1 MTASLPMYQFHG
13 TAKANDAWWAG
24 VRQELVARGME
35 NPPQDLL
42 KVDDRVVH
50 WSDPELVLSQTC
62 GYPLLYA
69 LGAKVHLVATPCYDA
84 PGCDG
89 HNYSSVLLV
98 RDDDTR
104 EGLESFRGSR
114 LAFNGEDSQSGY
126 NCLRFMLAPLARQ
139 GRFFSST
146 SRTGGHV
153 PSMFAVAE
161 GEADLCAVDCLT
173 WALAV
178 DCNEAPTNLR
188 VLTNSPPAPCLPYIT
203 SAERSMEEV
212 QLIRDALNAA
222 CANAAL
228 AATRSTLRLSRFE
241 VLERG
246 AYQVMADMYDDARDA
261 GFPVL
266 A

>member
-1 MTASLPMYQFHG
+1 MYQFHG
-13 TAKANDAWWAG
+13 TVEANNAWWAG

-35 NPPQDLL
+35 NLPQDLL
-42 KVDDRVVH
+42 KVEDRVAH
-50 WSDPELVLSQTC
+50 WSDPCLVLSQTC

-69 LGAKVHLVATPCYDA
+69 LGAKVHLVATPCYVA

-98 RDDDTR
+98 RADDAR
-104 EGLESFRGSR
+104 EDLESFRGSR

-139 GRFFSST
+139 GRFFSSAT
-146 SRTGGHV
+146 RTGGHV
-153 PSMFAVAE
+153 PSMFAVAN
-161 GEADLCAVDCLT
+161 GEAELCAVDCLT

-178 DCNEAPTNLR
+178 DCNEAPGNLR
-188 VLTNSPPAPCLPYIT
+188 VLMKSTAAPCLPYIT
-203 SAERSMEEV
+203 SADRSAEEV
-212 QLIRDALNAA
+212 QLIRDALEAA

-228 AATRSTLRLSRFE
+228 AAARSRLRLKGFE

-246 AYQVMADMYDDARDA
+246 AYRVMADMHDRARDA
-261 GFPVL
+261 GYPVL

>member
-50 WSDPELVLSQTC
+50 WSDPDLVLSQTC

-98 RDDDTR
+98 RNDDTR
-104 EGLESFRGSR
+104 EDLESWLNR
-114 LAFNGEDSQSGY
+114 L
-126 NCLRFMLAPLARQ
+126 
-139 GRFFSST
+139 
-146 SRTGGHV
+146 V
-153 PSMFAVAE
+153 PELDEIYTHRAE
-161 GEADLCAVDCLT
+161 GPDDMPAHIKSALT
-173 WALAV
+173 A
-178 DCNEAPTNLR
+178 
-188 VLTNSPPAPCLPYIT
+188 T
-203 SAERSMEEV
+203 S
-212 QLIRDALNAA
+212 
-222 CANAAL
+222 
-228 AATRSTLRLSRFE
+228 LSI
-241 VLERG
+241 
-246 AYQVMADMYDDARDA
+246 
-261 GFPVL
+261 PVL
-266 A
+266 DSAMVLGFWQGIFVWEHRHHHAQREIIVNVLNDS